1 MEISLTREP
10 PVVSLQR
17 LSVASCWDV
26 HDRLLIASLEW
37 FPYLNSCGT
46 ERVEQRPARYTR
58 ADAVEVA
65 GRVGYQHNLGKIPN
79 HLRCNLRTAPPIDG
93 LAHAAL

>member
-26 HDRLLIASLEW
+26 HDRPLIASLEL
-37 FPYLNSCGT
+37 FPYLNSHDI
-46 ERVEQRPARYTR
+46 ERVEQRPVRY
-58 ADAVEVA
+58 AGAHAVEVA
-65 GRVGYQHNLGKIPN
+65 GWV
-79 HLRCNLRTAPPIDG
+79 
-93 LAHAAL
+93 